1 MAGCPGD
8 WSMEGDVFVRRDMTP
23 SLERSAIGVV
33 SLRGMLSLC
42 GSLARYSFS
51 THRLRSFC
59 LPPPLGRSTFG
70 GIHRFKLFHS
80 SLQYHSSQPTPSS
93 STSDQLPSNSA
104 TPTGT
109 QQHHDHQ
116 SLIASY
122 LPSIRSLA
130 SKLPSN
136 FRHPP
141 TASDLLPLTK
151 STLDRLHIRLK
162 WLTIR
167 SFHPYRTD
175 DYSAFA
181 SLFVLLNIILAAIG
195 TTTFLGIFLFLFNK
209 AGMEDLVARWLSHRL
224 SNASGVEISFD
235 SALVPRWTDGMIR
248 FENVRVSRGAQSLGP
263 DPARLMSLVLESNM
277 PNPIPHRTL
286 DLSPL
291 HPDQHPS
298 ASEQDAG
305 FLDPS
310 PTPKPDPTLANCTH
324 FHLTIASI
332 DVTLSLGR
340 WLDGKG
346 LLRQAEV
353 RGVRG
358 VIDRSHLPAC
368 SSGSDLPIDRREFR
382 KVATAG
388 DFHLEQVMIEDLL
401 VTIFQPSNFRPY
413 TFSIFNA
420 TFHKLRKQW
429 LFLDLLS
436 AEQMAGQI
444 DNCLFSL
451 HKPQSITQSNAKSGI
466 YDQAISS
473 RELENGRESYK
484 RYKTRLS
491 RFRIDGVPID
501 HLQGNSAGPGS
512 DGPLSWISSG
522 RVDVIADIRLPLE
535 IDEID
540 LRTVV
545 REIVDNFEK
554 EFEINSRAGNDD
566 HKRNGLISERRNL
579 IKPHLKSPH
588 VDDSS
593 NLGPGTDELIP
604 ERKDQETEEQVVL
617 ELDLRFKDLKA
628 SVPIFSSSLS
638 YVNNALVR
646 PIVAFINAN
655 RTLIPIKC
663 QVKLDLEEFNGSWT
677 TYDIGLIEIIS
688 EQVYEALAYHVG
700 SDKVAQSNRLH
711 KVGRWEIQMTANA
724 ILNAL
729 KQHWDA
735 AH

>member
-1 MAGCPGD
+1 MRSPH
-8 WSMEGDVFVRRDMTP
+8 P
-23 SLERSAIGVV
+23 SISR
-33 SLRGMLSLC
+33 LSPT
-42 GSLARYSFS
+42 A
-51 THRLRSFC
+51 HRLQSTLLSSC
-59 LPPPLGRSTFG
+59 LLPP
-70 GIHRFKLFHS
+70 
-80 SLQYHSSQPTPSS
+80 
-93 STSDQLPSNSA
+93 STSSFLLPTAPRIRFSSPPTSHSDQPLKHPVNSRPDSPLLIPKPQPSYE
-104 TPTGT
+104 
-109 QQHHDHQ
+109 HDHH

-136 FRHPP
+136 LTRPP
-141 TASDLLPLTK
+141 TPSDLLPLTK
-151 STLDRLHIRLK
+151 SSLDRLHIRLK

-181 SLFVLLNIILAAIG
+181 SLFVLINILLAAIG

-209 AGMEDLVARWLSHRL
+209 AGMEDLIARWLSDRL
-224 SNASGVEISFD
+224 SRASGVEISFD

-248 FENVRVSRGAQSLGP
+248 FENVRISRVGQSLGSE
-263 DPARLMSLVLESNM
+263 ASKLMGLVLDSNLTT
-277 PNPIPHRTL
+277 PHPSAPRTL

-291 HPDQHPS
+291 HPDHHPS
-298 ASEQDAG
+298 ASEQEECLSQLVPE
-305 FLDPS
+305 FEPDPS
-310 PTPKPDPTLANCTH
+310 MVNSTY
-324 FHLTIASI
+324 FYLTVASI

-346 LLRQAEV
+346 ILRQAEV

-358 VIDRSHLPAC
+358 VVDRSHIPALPAD
-368 SSGSDLPIDRREFR
+368 STLPIDRREFR
-382 KVATAG
+382 KKASTG
-388 DFHLEQVMIEDLL
+388 DFHLENVIIEDVL
-401 VTIFQPSNFRPY
+401 VTIFQPNNFRPY
-413 TFSIFNA
+413 TFSIFHA
-420 TFHKLRKQW
+420 TFHRLRKQW
-429 LFLDLLS
+429 LFFDLLC

-444 DNCLFSL
+444 DNCLFSI
-451 HKPQSITQSNAKSGI
+451 HKPQSITRSNAHAGL
-466 YDQAISS
+466 YDQTIPNKP
-473 RELENGRESYK
+473 LENGRESHK

-501 HLQGNSAGPGS
+501 HLQGNPAGSVS
-512 DGPLSWISSG
+512 DGPLTWINSG
-522 RVDVIADIRLPLE
+522 RIDLIADIKLPLE

-540 LRTVV
+540 LRMVV

-554 EFEINSRAGNDD
+554 ELVTNPQSEDGRASN
-566 HKRNGLISERRNL
+566 KPNGRISERRNL
-579 IKPHLKSPH
+579 IKPPLKPPN
-588 VDDSS
+588 VAGD
-593 NLGPGTDELIP
+593 GFQIELNP
-604 ERKDQETEEQVVL
+604 ENQRETLNSERQDQEEEEQIVID
-617 ELDLRFKDLKA
+617 LDLRFKDVKA
-628 SVPIFSSSLS
+628 SVPIFNSSLS

-711 KVGRWEIQMTANA
+711 KVGKWGIQMTASA
-724 ILNAL
+724 ILSAL
-729 KQHWDA
+729 KHHWDA

>member
-1 MAGCPGD
+1 
-8 WSMEGDVFVRRDMTP
+8 
-23 SLERSAIGVV
+23 
-33 SLRGMLSLC
+33 
-42 GSLARYSFS
+42 
-51 THRLRSFC
+51 
-59 LPPPLGRSTFG
+59 
-70 GIHRFKLFHS
+70 
-80 SLQYHSSQPTPSS
+80 
-93 STSDQLPSNSA
+93 
-104 TPTGT
+104 
-109 QQHHDHQ
+109 
-116 SLIASY
+116 
-122 LPSIRSLA
+122 
-130 SKLPSN
+130 
-136 FRHPP
+136 
-141 TASDLLPLTK
+141 
-151 STLDRLHIRLK
+151 
-162 WLTIR
+162 
-167 SFHPYRTD
+167 
-175 DYSAFA
+175 
-181 SLFVLLNIILAAIG
+181 
-195 TTTFLGIFLFLFNK
+195 
-209 AGMEDLVARWLSHRL
+209 MEDLVARWLSNRL

-263 DPARLMSLVLESNM
+263 DPARLMNLVLDSNI
-277 PNPIPHRTL
+277 PNPTPHRIL

-298 ASEQDAG
+298 ASEQEAD
-305 FLDPS
+305 FLES
-310 PTPKPDPTLANCTH
+310 RPTPEPNPALANCTH

-346 LLRQAEV
+346 LLRRAEV

-358 VIDRSHLPAC
+358 VIDRSHLAAW
-368 SSGSDLPIDRREFR
+368 SGDSDVPIDRREFR

-388 DFHLEQVMIEDLL
+388 DFHLEQVIIEDLL

-436 AEQMAGQI
+436 AEQMAGQV

-451 HKPQSITQSNAKSGI
+451 HKPQSITQSNAKAGLN
-466 YDQAISS
+466 DQTLSS
-473 RELENGRESYK
+473 RQQENGRESYK

-501 HLQGNSAGPGS
+501 HLQGNSAGSGS
-512 DGPLSWISSG
+512 DGPLSWINSG
-522 RVDVIADIRLPLE
+522 RVDLIADIRLPLE
-535 IDEID
+535 IDELD

-554 EFEINSRAGNDD
+554 ELEFNQRTGDDD

-579 IKPHLKSPH
+579 IKPHLKSPN

-593 NLGPGTDELIP
+593 NVEVEVDELIS
-604 ERKDQETEEQVVL
+604 ERNDQETEEQVVI

-711 KVGRWEIQMTANA
+711 KVGRWGIQMTANA